1 MNDGVNFSR
10 QQQDAQDAADFS
22 QQPGDANREANQESN
37 LQVGV
42 EFEYCLDDI
51 LASAN
56 FEPDPRDAHAAA
68 SARATGGVG
77 LAAANGNGGGNT
89 NGNCASALAG
99 ARTPSFLEAAGAL
112 RNEPPSDRRKRRRA
126 LISAPV
132 RVRGINVTDAVVDEI
147 STTIDV
153 SRAGILF
160 LSTSPNYAR
169 GMEVAVMF
177 PYCSAPAALHA
188 EQQGRIVRAFGTDDG
203 RYAVAVALGEGIG
216 EDIVDSCG
224 RKIADS
230 SPAPRMPL
238 APPDAPLASS
248 NGSVFSLSREPN
260 SKRPLVLVV
269 DADETVRV
277 TLKGYLGGEG
287 YEVMAVSNCPDA
299 REVMNMFTPAL
310 VIAEVE
316 GDGLPG
322 YDLCAHVKQSPRLKH
337 IPVVLTTSSG
347 YPSDYS
353 NAHSLGAVVCMTKPY
368 KQERLGHVVRLLAPP
383 PPEFCAQKNG
393 ATAPRPAD
401 PSRRCG
407 YGNVGANGS
416 SAANGNGANGAAKL
430 AANAAN
436 KLKRL
441 KFPSFR

>member
-1 MNDGVNFSR
+1 MTGGTGVSRDMSDGAN
-10 QQQDAQDAADFS
+10 FS
-22 QQPGDANREANQESN
+22 QQQEANHELNQELS
-37 LQVGV
+37 Q

-51 LASAN
+51 LAPAN
-56 FEPDPRDAHAAA
+56 FEPDPCAANA
-68 SARATGGVG
+68 SASGSATAYAVSE
-77 LAAANGNGGGNT
+77 AE
-89 NGNCASALAG
+89 G
-99 ARTPSFLEAAGAL
+99 ADGTCVSEAAVACKPSIQQAADAL
-112 RNEPPSDRRKRRRA
+112 RNESPSDRRRRRRA

-169 GMEVAVMF
+169 GMQVAVIF
-177 PYCSAPAALHA
+177 PYSTVPAALHA
-188 EQQGRIVRAFGTDDG
+188 EQQGRIVRTFATSDG
-203 RYAVAVALGEGIG
+203 RYAVAVALGEGVG
-216 EDIVDSCG
+216 EDVVDSCG
-224 RKIADS
+224 RKLADS

-238 APPDAPLASS
+238 APPAAPLAS

-269 DADETVRV
+269 DADEMVRA
-277 TLKGYLGGEG
+277 TLKAYLCGEG
-287 YEVMAVSNCPDA
+287 YDVMAVSNSPDA

-337 IPVVLTTSSG
+337 VPVVLTTSSG
-347 YPSDYS
+347 YPSDYA

-383 PPEFCAQKNG
+383 PAEFCTQKSG
-393 ATAPRPAD
+393 APRPAD

-407 YGNVGANGS
+407 YGNVGANGG
-416 SAANGNGANGAAKL
+416 AKPAGNARFATSP
-430 AANAAN
+430 
-436 KLKRL
+436 LKRI

>member
-1 MNDGVNFSR
+1 MSDGANLS
-10 QQQDAQDAADFS
+10 QQQQ
-22 QQPGDANREANQESN
+22 EANQELN
-37 LQVGV
+37 Q

-56 FEPDPRDAHAAA
+56 FELDPCVANASASVSSSATAYAA
-68 SARATGGVG
+68 STLADRDGSSGVPV
-77 LAAANGNGGGNT
+77 
-89 NGNCASALAG
+89 S
-99 ARTPSFLEAAGAL
+99 EAATAHKPSIQQAADAV
-112 RNEPPSDRRKRRRA
+112 RNEPPADRRKRRRA

-169 GMEVAVMF
+169 GMQVAVIF
-177 PYCSAPAALHA
+177 PYSTAPAALHA
-188 EQQGRIVRAFGTDDG
+188 EQQGRIVRAFATSDG
-203 RYAVAVALGEGIG
+203 RYAVAVAMGEGVS

-224 RKIADS
+224 RKLADS
-230 SPAPRMPL
+230 SLAPRMPL
-238 APPDAPLASS
+238 APLAASLAS
-248 NGSVFSLSREPN
+248 NGSLFSLSREPN

-269 DADETVRV
+269 DADEMVRA
-277 TLKGYLGGEG
+277 TLKAYLGGEG
-287 YEVMAVSNCPDA
+287 YDVMAVSNSPDA

-337 IPVVLTTSSG
+337 VPVVLTTSSG

-353 NAHSLGAVVCMTKPY
+353 NAHALGAVVCMTKPY

-383 PPEFCAQKNG
+383 SAEFCTQKIG
-393 ATAPRPAD
+393 MPRPAD

-407 YGNVGANGS
+407 YGNVGANGGGKQ
-416 SAANGNGANGAAKL
+416 AGNARL
-430 AANAAN
+430 AANPV
-436 KLKRL
+436 KRI

>member
-1 MNDGVNFSR
+1 MNDGVNFS
-10 QQQDAQDAADFS
+10 QQQQEAQDAADFS
-22 QQPGDANREANQESN
+22 QQACEANQEAN
-37 LQVGV
+37 RQVGV

-56 FEPDPRDAHAAA
+56 FEPDPRAANA
-68 SARATGGVG
+68 SAAIATV
-77 LAAANGNGGGNT
+77 AQK
-89 NGNCASALAG
+89 
-99 ARTPSFLEAAGAL
+99 PSLQEAADAL
-112 RNEPPSDRRKRRRA
+112 RDEPPADRRKRRRA

-177 PYCSAPAALHA
+177 PYSNAPAALHA

-238 APPDAPLASS
+238 APPAAQLASS

-269 DADETVRV
+269 DADEMIRA
-277 TLKGYLGGEG
+277 TLKAYLGGEG
-287 YEVMAVSNCPDA
+287 YEVMAVGNCPDA

-337 IPVVLTTSSG
+337 IPGGVDDELRL
-347 YPSDYS
+347 P
-353 NAHSLGAVVCMTKPY
+353 
-368 KQERLGHVVRLLAPP
+368 ERLLERA
-383 PPEFCAQKNG
+383 FA
-393 ATAPRPAD
+393 
-401 PSRRCG
+401 RRG
-407 YGNVGANGS
+407 GLHDEALQT
-416 SAANGNGANGAAKL
+416 GAARARGAFAR
-430 AANAAN
+430 AAARGILRAEEWRDCAASGRSEPP
-436 KLKRL
+436 LRLRERRREWQQRCEWQWRERRSEARCQRRKRAEAPEIPL
-441 KFPSFR
+441 VPVVQ

>member
-1 MNDGVNFSR
+1 MSDGANLS
-10 QQQDAQDAADFS
+10 QQQ
-22 QQPGDANREANQESN
+22 EANQELN
-37 LQVGV
+37 QELNQ

-56 FEPDPRDAHAAA
+56 FELDPCVANASASVSASATAYAA
-68 SARATGGVG
+68 STLADRDGSSGVPV
-77 LAAANGNGGGNT
+77 
-89 NGNCASALAG
+89 S
-99 ARTPSFLEAAGAL
+99 EAATAHKPSIQEAADAL
-112 RNEPPSDRRKRRRA
+112 RNEPPADRRRRRRA

-169 GMEVAVMF
+169 GMEVAVIF
-177 PYCSAPAALHA
+177 PYSTAPAALHA
-188 EQQGRIVRAFGTDDG
+188 EQPGRIVRTFATSDG
-203 RYAVAVALGEGIG
+203 RYAVAVALGEGVG

-224 RKIADS
+224 RKLADS

-238 APPDAPLASS
+238 APPAAPLASY
-248 NGSVFSLSREPN
+248 GSLFSLSREPN

-269 DADETVRV
+269 DADEMVRA
-277 TLKGYLGGEG
+277 TLKAYLGSEG
-287 YEVMAVSNCPDA
+287 YDVMAVSNSPDA

-337 IPVVLTTSSG
+337 VPVVLTTSSG

-353 NAHSLGAVVCMTKPY
+353 NAHALGAVVCMTKPY

-383 PPEFCAQKNG
+383 PPEFCTQKSG
-393 ATAPRPAD
+393 APRPAD

-407 YGNVGANGS
+407 YGNVGANGGAKPANARF
-416 SAANGNGANGAAKL
+416 AANP
-430 AANAAN
+430 
-436 KLKRL
+436 LKRI

>member
-22 QQPGDANREANQESN
+22 QQAGDANREAKQESN

-68 SARATGGVG
+68 SARATGGVS
-77 LAAANGNGGGNT
+77 LAAANGNGDRNT

-99 ARTPSFLEAAGAL
+99 ARTPSLLEAASAL
-112 RNEPPSDRRKRRRA
+112 RNDPPADRRKRRRA

-169 GMEVAVMF
+169 GMEVAVIF
-177 PYCSAPAALHA
+177 PYSTAPAALHA
-188 EQQGRIVRAFGTDDG
+188 EQPGRIVRAFATSDG
-203 RYAVAVALGEGIG
+203 RYAVAVALGEGVG

-224 RKIADS
+224 RKLADS

-238 APPDAPLASS
+238 APPAAPLASY
-248 NGSVFSLSREPN
+248 GSLFSLSREPN

-269 DADETVRV
+269 DADEMVRA
-277 TLKGYLGGEG
+277 TLKAYLGSEG
-287 YEVMAVSNCPDA
+287 YDVMAVSNSPDA

-337 IPVVLTTSSG
+337 VPVVLTTSSG

-353 NAHSLGAVVCMTKPY
+353 NAHALGAVVCMTKPY

-383 PPEFCAQKNG
+383 PAEFCTQKSG
-393 ATAPRPAD
+393 APRPAD

-407 YGNVGANGS
+407 YGNVGANGGAKPANARF
-416 SAANGNGANGAAKL
+416 AANP
-430 AANAAN
+430 
-436 KLKRL
+436 LKR
-441 KFPSFR
+441 